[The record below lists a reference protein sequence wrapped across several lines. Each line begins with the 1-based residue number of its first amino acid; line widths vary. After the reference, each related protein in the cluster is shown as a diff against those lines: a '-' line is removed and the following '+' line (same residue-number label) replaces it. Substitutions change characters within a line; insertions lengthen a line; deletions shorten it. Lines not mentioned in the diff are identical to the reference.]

1 MVVFLKSKSYQSIS
15 IAQLDSLVNKIK
27 DKFGMEI
34 EGYSGTKEYMGACL
48 EYNYDK
54 QKQIF
59 HVNLSVG
66 FPASMQYSEDDILNQ
81 LEEELVKSGW
91 KKS

>member
-1 MVVFLKSKSYQSIS
+1 MKKDYSDVTIS
-15 IAQLDSLVNKIK
+15 QFESLVNKIN

-34 EGYSGTKEYMGACL
+34 EGYSGKKEYMGACL

-59 HVNLSVG
+59 HVDLSVG
-66 FPASMQYSEDDILNQ
+66 FPANIQYSEEDILNQ
-81 LEEELVKSGW
+81 LEEELVKCGW
-91 KKS
+91 KKN